1 MLPSMNDMLSSS
13 RHNTAV
19 GTAYSIRSYLQLL
32 IAAILVPML
41 VLVAYL
47 AWNYGSASRRTIEA
61 ERLDVVSNLTHLI
74 DREIKATSGFLTGI
88 ATSPRLQAG
97 SAETQHRVTN
107 VVLGAG
113 FVGLAV
119 FDPSNR
125 LIFSE
130 PAAIKPAFAD
140 TGAVGMPAILGGR
153 EFHVSNFVA
162 AGDAKL
168 FLVSVPIMVEGKVAY
183 VLSGALPVQR
193 LQKLFAESGLF
204 RGGELGLRDAWSA
217 GVVDRK
223 GIILARSQRPEAF
236 VGQLAQAPMVQ
247 ASAGA
252 ATSGLF
258 DDVSHDGIDIKN
270 AFQRDPEIGWTV
282 GVAVPAAVVNAPL
295 RETALTMA
303 AIGLGLI
310 LLSVLLGSLVA
321 SRIAYGVHQLG
332 YAAVGLA
339 SGDVVPLA
347 VSRTAQISD
356 VSHALEAAAAAAQ
369 RREAKRRTQ

>member
-1 MLPSMNDMLSSS
+1 MNNLLSFP
-13 RHNTAV
+13 RHNSGV

-61 ERLDVVSNLTHLI
+61 QRLDVVSNLTHLI

-88 ATSPRLQAG
+88 ATSPGLQAG
-97 SAETQHRVTN
+97 NPETQHRVTN
-107 VVLGAG
+107 VALGAG

-119 FDPSNR
+119 FDTSNR
-125 LIFSE
+125 LMFSE

-140 TGAVGMPAILGGR
+140 ADAVGVAAILGGQ
-153 EFHVSNFVA
+153 EFHVSNLVR

-168 FLVSVPIMVEGKVAY
+168 FLVSVPIMVEGKVAF
-183 VLSGALPVQR
+183 VLSGALPAHR
-193 LQKLFAESGLF
+193 LQKLFAESGLL

-247 ASAGA
+247 ASAGDA
-252 ATSGLF
+252 MSGLF
-258 DDVSHDGIDIKN
+258 DVVSRDGIDIKN
-270 AFQRDPEIGWTV
+270 AFQRIPEIGWTV

-303 AIGLGLI
+303 AIGLALT

-321 SRIAYGVHQLG
+321 SRIVHGVHQLG
-332 YAAVGLA
+332 HAAVGLA
-339 SGDVVPLA
+339 SGDIVPLA

-369 RREAKRRTQ
+369 RREAKRRAQ